1 MGVRKVEGVS
11 LTAISS
17 TKAQMCLYLDVQ
29 C

>member
-1 MGVRKVEGVS
+1 MGVCGVEGVS
-11 LTAISS
+11 LIAISS

>member
-1 MGVRKVEGVS
+1 MGVRGVEGVS
-11 LTAISS
+11 LTGISS